1 MTTFALISTI
11 ASLIL
16 FGGWLALS
24 AHRFGWLGSYS
35 AYASKWTEAVPLGN
49 HTCLWSIV
57 TILVAMLLCPAMIEA
72 GDESPLQVLG
82 FAAPVYLGVVSFTP
96 KWETDKRQKRVHV
109 AGALICAVLSLLWLI
124 FALRL
129 WFYPVIAFALA
140 LAVSLMSG
148 TLRRS
153 YVFWGELALF
163 AAVYAALIIGGF

>member
-1 MTTFALISTI
+1 MTIFALISTF
-11 ASLIL
+11 ASLLL

-24 AHRFGWLGSYS
+24 VRRFGWLGSYS
-35 AYASKWTEAVPLGN
+35 AYASRWTEAVPLGN

-96 KWETDKRQKRVHV
+96 KWETDKRQRRVHV
-109 AGALICAVLSLLWLI
+109 IGAMACAVIALLWLI
-124 FALRL
+124 LALRL

-140 LAVSLMSG
+140 LTVSLMSR
-148 TLRRS
+148 TLRTS
-153 YVFWGELALF
+153 YVLWGELALF
-163 AAVYAALIIGGF
+163 SAVYAALIIGGF